1 MSPVILSLNCE
12 FLKLLGTSRW
22 ERWVHSIR
30 LCSTHSIFHNNIK
43 YTFPFKFADVHLL
56 VDSNGVILGIAGEL
70 LWISLLHSRRR
81 DPFQCSN
88 IVGALRLLTQLMIY
102 CTVSVSALSQGIAG
116 PTLRS
121 GVNYLYFSSVL
132 ISIRLLWKPYL
143 TSFSDLCYCS

>member
-1 MSPVILSLNCE
+1 MEL
-12 FLKLLGTSRW
+12 
-22 ERWVHSIR
+22 
-30 LCSTHSIFHNNIK
+30 
-43 YTFPFKFADVHLL
+43 
-56 VDSNGVILGIAGEL
+56 ILGIAVEL
-70 LWISLLHSRRR
+70 LWIRLLRSERR

-88 IVGALRLLTQLMIY
+88 IAGALRLLTQLVIY
-102 CTVSVSALSQGIAG
+102 GTVSVSALSQGIAG

>member
-1 MSPVILSLNCE
+1 M
-12 FLKLLGTSRW
+12 
-22 ERWVHSIR
+22 R
-30 LCSTHSIFHNNIK
+30 LCSTHPIFHNNMK
-43 YTFPFKFADVHLL
+43 YPFQFQFADIYLL
-56 VDSNGVILGIAGEL
+56 IDSNGVILGIAGEL
-70 LWISLLHSRRR
+70 LWSRLSHSKRR
-81 DPFQCSN
+81 DPFHCSN

-143 TSFSDLCYCS
+143 TSFSDLCYRS